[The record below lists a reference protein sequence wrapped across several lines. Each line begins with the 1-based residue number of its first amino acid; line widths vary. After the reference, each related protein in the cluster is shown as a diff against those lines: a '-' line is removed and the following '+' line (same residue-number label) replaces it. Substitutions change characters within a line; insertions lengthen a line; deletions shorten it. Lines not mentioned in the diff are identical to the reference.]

1 MRDTATLPQSLGGLE
16 LRSALMRAPA
26 YWVDCLAMIR
36 QRHPDVAEQLT
47 HQLEGHMETPC
58 LQAAASETRAL
69 RGVMGFNLHLGSP
82 QESDLLD
89 MNLKTL
95 NLEATKH
102 GSTKPVSRVERPL
115 RDEGLF
121 VSFVW
126 RFSENSHPLP
136 GWIQSRV
143 GTIQLS
149 NVPHHE
155 MGPCLRMRLSLTV
168 RNCLPLDACG
178 HHCSACAR
186 LLGGRSE
193 LWKVLLRASAA
204 EHEAVSQPMSWL
216 RDLNLAMPNAVD
228 GRRREVVVDGLPLF
242 GWSQRAVDTL
252 VSALQEQPMRME
264 LRLWLPDEGWI

>member
-1 MRDTATLPQSLGGLE
+1 MRDTATLPESLGGE

-26 YWVDCLAMIR
+26 YWVDCLGMIR

-47 HQLEGHMETPC
+47 HQLEGHMETPF
-58 LQAAASETRAL
+58 LQAAASEARAL
-69 RGVMGFNLHLGSP
+69 RGVMGLNLHLGSP

-126 RFSENSHPLP
+126 RFIENSHPLP

-143 GTIQLS
+143 GTIQVS

-178 HHCSACAR
+178 HHCSAWAR
-186 LLGGRSE
+186 LGCWAGGVSSGKCCCAHLPRST
-193 LWKVLLRASAA
+193 RR
-204 EHEAVSQPMSWL
+204 VSTNVML